1 MTKTPTAPKTLSDG
15 LTTDDA
21 GNVYLSDME
30 HSAVV
35 RLTLRNTG
43 TRAGDEVAQLY
54 LRDELASVSRPVMQ
68 LAGFQRLHLAPGESR
83 EVTFRLTPLH
93 LRLLDR
99 EMKWIVEPGSFR
111 IMIGSSSKDI
121 RLRGH
126 LIVR

>member
-1 MTKTPTAPKTLSDG
+1 LSY
-15 LTTDDA
+15 TTFEYADLRIDPPEIM
-21 GNVYLSDME
+21 SHD
-30 HSAVV
+30 SAVV

-43 TRAGDEVAQLY
+43 TRAGDEVPQLY

-83 EVTFRLTPLH
+83 EVTFRLTPVH